1 MMYDLNYLKTK
12 LLWIH
17 PFTKLPFMSSHFY
30 LSDGGVSYKMI
41 PVSWN
46 SLFRLEQVYSS
57 IGYLKSWSYDM
68 KPRNAND
75 HNVPVNLSRSFHAY

>member
-12 LLWIH
+12 LFWIH
-17 PFTKLPFMSSHFY
+17 PFTNLPFMSFHFY
-30 LSDGGVSYKMI
+30 LFDSGVSYKMI
-41 PVSWN
+41 PVRWN

-68 KPRNAND
+68 KPRNDND
-75 HNVPVNLSRSFHAY
+75 RNVPVNLSRSFQAY